1 MADFDDTLFDFP
13 CEFPLKA
20 MGLANKDL
28 KQILSVIVRK
38 HDAEF
43 SEQNITEKY
52 SNGGKYIS
60 LTVTIKA
67 VSREQLDAIYQ
78 ELTDS
83 KHFVML
89 L

>member
-1 MADFDDTLFDFP
+1 MTDVDDTLFDFP
-13 CEFPLKA
+13 CAFPLKA
-20 MGLANKDL
+20 MGLANKNL
-28 KQILSVIVRK
+28 KQILSAIVRK
-38 HDAEF
+38 HDPEF
-43 SEQNITEKY
+43 SEQNITEKH

-60 LTVTIKA
+60 LTATLKA